1 MELSGMIRPSY
12 RNCLKLE
19 MQMSQWFGS
28 VSRVCVIVRVVIGLR
43 IP

>member
-1 MELSGMIRPSY
+1 MELPGMIRPE
-12 RNCLKLE
+12 LQELP
-19 MQMSQWFGS
+19 QIGDADVTVVW

>member
-1 MELSGMIRPSY
+1 MELSGMIRPELQELS
-12 RNCLKLE
+12 E